1 MTGVQQA
8 EAVVRQTWGQ
18 AASLGERKECRT
30 GDRRGGR
37 ADSPMWKRGA
47 SARES
52 ADRAALSVWRA
63 LPAGQR
69 AGRSKGRPNDCRQ
82 GAAERPYPPDKKTAG
97 IP

>member
-30 GDRRGGR
+30 GDRRRGR

-52 ADRAALSVWRA
+52 ADRAALSVWRGPA
-63 LPAGQR
+63 CRAEIRRVKRKAERLPAR
-69 AGRSKGRPNDCRQ
+69 RSREAVSAG
-82 GAAERPYPPDKKTAG
+82 
-97 IP
+97 